1 MLVLGCGAIAFTA
14 WLVLFLGAQA
24 SPPRLAYLALP
35 AWVAFVAL
43 ALLRLPRRF
52 GLAGVA
58 VLLLAINV
66 WTLHAISAVKPP
78 SYDLPAIAAMP
89 PDRESPTTATASY
102 AASRPWPS
110 GAARTSA
117 GLGKRPPVGATPAPP
132 LPAGAGAAGRGLGE
146 PPAGRAQHAAL
157 DQLIDAAER
166 LRVGEVGEGAVELER
181 VVAVLDADLG
191 APAAQDLNG
200 AGTPDR
206 GAGADDELDDRAVKL
221 ETGGRA

>member
-35 AWVAFVAL
+35 AWVAFVAV

-66 WTLHAISAVKPP
+66 WTLHAVSAVKTP

-110 GAARTSA
+110 GAARPSA
-117 GLGKRPPVGATPAPP
+117 SLGKRPPVERSTP
-132 LPAGAGAAGRGLGE
+132 RS
-146 PPAGRAQHAAL
+146 
-157 DQLIDAAER
+157 IS
-166 LRVGEVGEGAVELER
+166 
-181 VVAVLDADLG
+181 
-191 APAAQDLNG
+191 
-200 AGTPDR
+200 
-206 GAGADDELDDRAVKL
+206 
-221 ETGGRA
+221 